1 MMNVPKV
8 KCRKAR
14 GDRSC
19 FVGIDVS
26 KDKLDICI
34 MPGGKSWTQVN
45 GDFDE
50 LCDKLEVMNPELIV
64 LEPTGGCELGVLN
77 ALIRRGLRVSR
88 EHAYKIHHHGRASG
102 QLAKSDKLDASVIAH
117 YAEVYSMKIKP
128 ITEPLEK
135 QELLHQLSSRRGQ
148 LVVMRGAEK
157 ARLGQPGT
165 FEGIRHSCERIVRN
179 LSEEIEELE
188 RQIRDAIG
196 QEQQWRENQEILES
210 AVGIGEKTSSVLL
223 ANLPELGKINRKKIA
238 ALVGVAPFLNESGR
252 FKGQQKIKGGRS
264 EVRAALYMA
273 ALSAIRHDPRIRA
286 LYKRLLEKG
295 KKTKVAITACMHK
308 LLRMLNAMLS
318 KRQCYQPCVR

>member
-1 MMNVPKV
+1 MNVSKV
-8 KCRKAR
+8 KCRRAR
-14 GDRSC
+14 SDRGC

-34 MPGGKSWTQVN
+34 MPSGKSWTQAN

-50 LCDKLEVMNPELIV
+50 LCDKLEVIAPQLIV

-77 ALIRRGLRVSR
+77 ALIRRGLKVSR

-117 YAEVYSMKIKP
+117 YAEVYSAKIKP
-128 ITEPLEK
+128 MTESLGK
-135 QELLHQLSSRRGQ
+135 QELLHQLSSRRRQ

-157 ARLGQPGT
+157 ARLGQPGAY
-165 FEGIRHSCERIVRN
+165 EGIRQSCERIIRN

-196 QEQQWRENQEILES
+196 QEQQWRENQELLES

-238 ALVGVAPFLNESGR
+238 ALVGVAPFQNESGR

-286 LYKRLLEKG
+286 LYERLLERG
-295 KKTKVAITACMHK
+295 KKKKVAITACMHK

-318 KRQCYQPCVR
+318 KRECYQRCVS

>member
-1 MMNVPKV
+1 MSVRKV
-8 KCRKAR
+8 KSRNYSR
-14 GDRSC
+14 GC

-34 MPGGKSWTQVN
+34 RPSGKSWTQAN

-50 LCDKLEVMNPELIV
+50 LCDKLEVIDPELIV

-117 YAEVYSMKIKP
+117 YAECYSVKIEP
-128 ITEPLEK
+128 MREPLEE
-135 QELLHQLSSRRGQ
+135 QEFLHQLTSRRKQ
-148 LVVMRGAEK
+148 LVVMRGSEK
-157 ARLGQPGT
+157 ARLGQPGV
-165 FEGIRHSCERIVRN
+165 FEGIRKSCEKIIRL

-188 RQIRDAIG
+188 RRIRGAIG
-196 QEQQWRENQEILES
+196 ENKEWRENQEILES
-210 AVGIGEKTSSVLL
+210 AIGIGEKTSSVLL
-223 ANLPELGKINRKKIA
+223 ANLPELGRINHKKIA
-238 ALVGVAPFLNESGR
+238 ALVGVAPFQNESGR
-252 FKGQQKIKGGRS
+252 FKGQQKIRGGRS
-264 EVRAALYMA
+264 EVRAALYMP

-286 LYKRLLEKG
+286 LYERLLEKG
-295 KKTKVAITACMHK
+295 KKKKVAITACMHK

-318 KRQCYQPCVR
+318 KRQCYQPCVS

>member
-1 MMNVPKV
+1 MNEPKV
-8 KCRKAR
+8 KSRRAR
-14 GDRSC
+14 SGRGC

-34 MPGGKSWTQVN
+34 MPCGEIWTQAN

-50 LCDKLEVMNPELIV
+50 LCDKLEVLNPKLIV

-77 ALIRRGLRVSR
+77 ALVRRGLRVSR
-88 EHAYKIHHHGRASG
+88 VHAYKIHHHGRASG
-102 QLAKSDKLDASVIAH
+102 QLAKSDKLDASVIAD
-117 YAEVYSMKIKP
+117 YAQVYSRKIKP

-135 QELLHQLSSRRGQ
+135 QELLHQLSSRRRQ

-157 ARLGQPGT
+157 ARLGQPGAC
-165 FEGIRHSCERIVRN
+165 EAIRQSCERMIRN

-188 RQIRDAIG
+188 RQIREAIG
-196 QEQQWRENQEILES
+196 QDKEWRENQEILES
-210 AVGIGEKTSSVLL
+210 ALGIGEKTSSVLL

-238 ALVGVAPFLNESGR
+238 ALVGVAPFKNESGR
-252 FKGQQKIKGGRS
+252 FKGQEKVKGGRS

-286 LYKRLLEKG
+286 LYDRLLERG
-295 KKTKVAITACMHK
+295 KMKKVAITACTHK

-318 KRQCYQPCVR
+318 KRERFQPCVR

>member
-1 MMNVPKV
+1 MSVRKV
-8 KCRKAR
+8 KSRNYSR
-14 GDRSC
+14 GC

-34 MPGGKSWTQVN
+34 RPSGKTWTQAN

-50 LCDKLEVMNPELIV
+50 LCDKLEVIDPELIV

-117 YAEVYSMKIKP
+117 YAECYSVKIEP
-128 ITEPLEK
+128 MTEPLEE
-135 QELLHQLSSRRGQ
+135 QEFLHQLTSRRKQ
-148 LVVMRGAEK
+148 LVVMRGSEK
-157 ARLGQPGT
+157 ARLGQPGA
-165 FEGIRHSCERIVRN
+165 FEGIRQSCEKIIRL

-188 RQIRDAIG
+188 RRIRGAIG
-196 QEQQWRENQEILES
+196 EKKEWRENQEILES

-223 ANLPELGKINRKKIA
+223 ANLPELGRINHKKIA
-238 ALVGVAPFLNESGR
+238 ALVGVAPFQNESGR

-264 EVRAALYMA
+264 EVRAALYMP

-286 LYKRLLEKG
+286 FYERLLEKG
-295 KKTKVAITACMHK
+295 KKKKVAITACMHK

-318 KRQCYQPCVR
+318 KRQCYQPCVS

>member
-1 MMNVPKV
+1 MSVRKV
-8 KCRKAR
+8 KSRNYSR
-14 GDRSC
+14 GC

-34 MPGGKSWTQVN
+34 RPSGKTWTQAN

-50 LCDKLEVMNPELIV
+50 LCDKLEAMDPELIV

-102 QLAKSDKLDASVIAH
+102 QLAKSDKLDASVIAD
-117 YAEVYSMKIKP
+117 YAECYSVKR
-128 ITEPLEK
+128 EPLEK
-135 QELLHQLSSRRGQ
+135 QEFLHQLTSRRKQ
-148 LVVMRGAEK
+148 LVVMRGSEK
-157 ARLGQPGT
+157 ARLGQPGA
-165 FEGIRHSCERIVRN
+165 FEGIRKSCEKIIRL

-188 RQIRDAIG
+188 RRIRGAIG
-196 QEQQWRENQEILES
+196 EKKEWRENQEILES

-223 ANLPELGKINRKKIA
+223 ANLPELGRINHKKIA
-238 ALVGVAPFLNESGR
+238 ALVGVAPFQNESGR

-264 EVRAALYMA
+264 EVRAALYMP

-286 LYKRLLEKG
+286 LYERLLKRG
-295 KKTKVAITACMHK
+295 KKKKVAITACMHK

-318 KRQCYQPCVR
+318 KRQCYQPCVS

>member
-1 MMNVPKV
+1 MSVRKV
-8 KCRKAR
+8 KSRNYSR
-14 GDRSC
+14 GC

-34 MPGGKSWTQVN
+34 RPSGKTWTQAN

-50 LCDKLEVMNPELIV
+50 LCDKLEAMDPELIV

-102 QLAKSDKLDASVIAH
+102 QLAKSDKLDASVIAD
-117 YAEVYSMKIKP
+117 YAECYSVKIEP
-128 ITEPLEK
+128 MREPLEK
-135 QELLHQLSSRRGQ
+135 QEFLHQLTSRRKQ
-148 LVVMRGAEK
+148 LVVMRGSEK
-157 ARLGQPGT
+157 ARLGQPGA
-165 FEGIRHSCERIVRN
+165 FEGIRKSCEKIIRL

-188 RQIRDAIG
+188 RRIRGAIG
-196 QEQQWRENQEILES
+196 EKKEWRENQEILES

-223 ANLPELGKINRKKIA
+223 ANLPELGRINHKKIA
-238 ALVGVAPFLNESGR
+238 ALVGVAPFQNESGR

-264 EVRAALYMA
+264 EVRAALYMP

-286 LYKRLLEKG
+286 LYERLLEKG
-295 KKTKVAITACMHK
+295 KKKKVAITACMHK

-318 KRQCYQPCVR
+318 KRQCYQPCVS